1 MSQIIF
7 NTTVDMQNILGTPS
21 SGFAVAYDLDNV
33 IKQKDSSGVVTPI
46 GGGGGSQSLKQT
58 LAIGNDSG
66 TYSIN
71 LGTTSYIKTS
81 IGNGR
86 LYLSYGNTYSSY
98 LMNGDLSTS
107 TSSVNLTPDFI
118 ALSKT
123 TTNQFTNLDLQS
135 NTSSISVGSS
145 TYSTTIRNIKN
156 QISFL
161 VNQTG
166 LGGGSKSVIDI
177 GNISDGN
184 DGLVKS
190 YLHLNTNGSTT
201 STGLYNTVIIGGEN
215 ILATQSN
222 FVYLGNNVNINNA
235 FTFPNVDGTVDQV
248 MRTDGVG
255 NLYWSDSSGSTP
267 GLYKV
272 LAASA
277 NSGTYSIVMGG
288 SQSILSENGNSG
300 IFLDYKQLASN
311 LYLTNNI
318 STTQSYIQLSENLLS
333 IGATNGLVTI
343 TNGLGL
349 QYTADYTST
358 FVTHSLVTKGYVDS
372 LGNGSYEN
380 FKTVYVDSQYGNNTT
395 GTLNRIDLPYLTFAS
410 ASQVLNSTYPSGG
423 LLYIKKGIYI
433 EACEL
438 LDNTDY
444 YCEPGV
450 IFSQNGFNDGGG
462 AVNSNIY
469 GYSQFNG
476 TDATLV
482 ALDVQNSSN
491 INFEF
496 DSINNLQVAFK
507 INSPTGNINVKGR
520 YIKSQADYGSTIS
533 IEGGGKFNF
542 DIRDGIVGAY
552 DVIYIKTGFTGTF
565 SVNSPSIVC
574 DSSLNASGP
583 QSNYGHALNVHETTY
598 GYVTV
603 NSNLSNISTY
613 IGGNNS
619 AAKIGSGNVT
629 INGNLDGNNE
639 IGLYLTSG
647 ENGNVIING
656 DINSRLEAVK
666 HLGDKIK
673 LKINNSFIK
682 SLGLGTSTYSIH
694 INSGSQSGTYLYN
707 TTIYNGLTNSSLIH
721 IQGTTSQFGIYNSL
735 AYGNGTSSGYFI
747 YGTPSFNVGIHNTRS
762 NKDNFTAVNDIFS
775 PSGFI
780 YDPYLYLPIF

>member
-33 IKQKDSSGVVTPI
+33 IKQKDSSGVITPI

-58 LAIGNDSG
+58 LSIGNDSG

-81 IGNGR
+81 VGNGR
-86 LYLSYGNTYSSY
+86 LYLSYGNTYSTY
-98 LMNGDLSTS
+98 IMNGDLSTS

-118 ALSKT
+118 SINKS
-123 TTNQFTNLDLQS
+123 TTNQFTKLDLFS
-135 NTSSISVGSS
+135 STSSINVGSL
-145 TYSTTIRNIKN
+145 TYSTTIRNNKN
-156 QISFL
+156 TISLL
-161 VNQTG
+161 VNQLG
-166 LGGGSKSVIDI
+166 LGPGFVEPIKI
-177 GNISDGN
+177 GNISDGS

-201 STGLYNTVIIGGEN
+201 SNGVYNTVIIGGEN

-235 FTFPNVDGTVDQV
+235 YTLPNTDGTIDQV

-267 GLYKV
+267 GLYQV

-277 NSGTYSIVMGG
+277 YSGTYSIFMGT
-288 SQSILSENGNSG
+288 SQSIKSENGDSA
-300 IFLDYKQLASN
+300 IYLDYDGISNN

-318 STTQSYIQLSENLLS
+318 SVTQSYIQLSEDVLY

-349 QYTADYTST
+349 QYTDDYTGT

-372 LGNGSYEN
+372 LSNGSYEN
-380 FKTVYVDSQYGNNTT
+380 FKTAYVDSQYGVNSTAK
-395 GTLNRIDLPYLTFAS
+395 LNRIDLPYLTFAS
-410 ASQVLNSTYPSGG
+410 ASQAITDTYPSGG
-423 LLYIKKGIYI
+423 LIYIKKGLYT

-450 IFSQNGFNDGGG
+450 VFSQNGFNDGGG
-462 AVNSNIY
+462 DVNCNIY

-482 ALDVQNSSN
+482 ALDVQNNSN

-496 DSINNLQVAFK
+496 DSINNLQVGFK
-507 INSPTGNINVKGR
+507 INSSTGNINVKGR
-520 YIKSQADYGSTIS
+520 YIKSQTDYGSVIS
-533 IEGGGKFNF
+533 VEGGGKFHF
-542 DIRDGIVGAY
+542 DIRDGIIGAY
-552 DVIYIKTGFTGTF
+552 DVVYIKSGFTGTF
-565 SVNSPSIVC
+565 SVTSPNIVC
-574 DSSLNASGP
+574 DSSLNASGAVAD
-583 QSNYGHALNVHETTY
+583 YGHALNVHESTS
-598 GYVTV
+598 GYVIV
-603 NSNLSNISTY
+603 NSNLLNSSTY

-619 AAKIGSGNVT
+619 AAKIGSGYVT
-629 INGNLDGNNE
+629 INGNLNGNDE
-639 IGLYLTSG
+639 IGLYLT
-647 ENGNVIING
+647 NGQTGDVTVNG
-656 DINSRLEAVK
+656 DINSNREAIK
-666 HLGDKIK
+666 HLGDLIK
-673 LKINNSFIK
+673 LKVNNSLIK
-682 SLGLGTSTYSIH
+682 SMGLGTSTYSIH
-694 INSGSQSGTYLYN
+694 INSGSQSSIDRYFRSYQHGHDEHRSHYAKRECQRKF
-707 TTIYNGLTNSSLIH
+707 LILV
-721 IQGTTSQFGIYNSL
+721 TRCLL
-735 AYGNGTSSGYFI
+735 A
-747 YGTPSFNVGIHNTRS
+747 
-762 NKDNFTAVNDIFS
+762 
-775 PSGFI
+775 
-780 YDPYLYLPIF
+780 

>member
-1 MSQIIF
+1 MSQVIF
-7 NTTVDMQNILGTPS
+7 NTTIDMQNFLGTPS

-33 IKQKDSSGVVTPI
+33 IKQKDSNGVVTPI
-46 GGGGGSQSLKQT
+46 GGGGGSQSLRQT
-58 LAIGNDSG
+58 LINGNDSG

-71 LGTTSYIKTS
+71 LGTSSYIKTS
-81 IGNGR
+81 VGNGR

-98 LMNGDLSTS
+98 LMNGNLSTA
-107 TSSVNLTPDFI
+107 TSSANLTPDFI
-118 ALSKT
+118 VLSKT
-123 TTNQFTNLDLQS
+123 TTNQFTNLNLQS
-135 NTSSISVGSS
+135 STASIVVGSS
-145 TYSTTIRNIKN
+145 TYSTSIRSNRN
-156 QISFL
+156 TISFL

-166 LGGGSKSVIDI
+166 LGAGSKSVIDI

-201 STGLYNTVIIGGEN
+201 NGGVYNTVVIGGEN
-215 ILATQSN
+215 LVATQSN

-277 NSGTYSIVMGG
+277 FSGTYSIIMGF
-288 SQSILSENGNSG
+288 SQSIKSQNGNSAL
-300 IFLDYKQLASN
+300 FLDYLNAPN
-311 LYLTNNI
+311 VVRLTNN
-318 STTQSYIQLSENLLS
+318 TAATQSYIQLSEDLLS

-349 QYTADYTST
+349 QYTADYTAT
-358 FVTHSLVTKGYVDS
+358 FVTQSLVTKGYVDS
-372 LGNGSYEN
+372 LGSGSYEN

-410 ASQVLNSTYPSGG
+410 ASQYLSGTYPSGG
-423 LLYIKKGIYI
+423 LVYIKKGIYT

-450 IFSQNGFNDGGG
+450 VFSQNGFNDGGG
-462 AVNSNIY
+462 AVSSNVY

-482 ALDVQNSSN
+482 ALDVQNNSN

-507 INSPTGNINVKGR
+507 ISSSTGNINVNGR
-520 YIKSQADYGSTIS
+520 YIKSQADFGSVVS
-533 IEGGGKFNF
+533 IEGGGRFQF
-542 DIRDGIVGAY
+542 DIRDGIIGAY
-552 DVIYIKTGFTGTF
+552 DVIYIKSGFTGTF

-574 DSSLNASGP
+574 DSSLNANGP
-583 QSNYGHALNVHETTY
+583 QSNYGHAVNVHETTY

-603 NSNLSNISTY
+603 NSNLSNVSNY

-629 INGNLDGNNE
+629 INGNLNGNNE

-647 ENGNVIING
+647 ENGNVTING
-656 DINSRLEAVK
+656 DINSSLEAVK

-682 SLGLGTSTYSIH
+682 SLGLGSSTYSIH

-707 TTIYNGLTNSSLIH
+707 TTIYNGLTNSSIIY

-747 YGTPSFNVGIHNTRS
+747 YGTPSFNVGVHNTRS

>member
-21 SGFAVAYDLDNV
+21 TGFAVAYDLDNV

-58 LAIGNDSG
+58 LSIGNDSG

-71 LGTTSYIKTS
+71 LGTTSYISTS
-81 IGNGR
+81 VGNGR
-86 LYLSYGNTYSSY
+86 LYLSYGNTYSTY
-98 LMNGDLSTS
+98 LMNGDLSTA

-118 ALSKT
+118 SLSKT
-123 TTNQFTNLDLQS
+123 STNQFTNLNLQS
-135 NTSSISVGSS
+135 NTASTVVGSS
-145 TYSTTIRNIKN
+145 TYSTSIRNTKDG
-156 QISFL
+156 ISLL
-161 VNQTG
+161 VNQLG
-166 LGGGSKSVIDI
+166 LGPGFVESVKI
-177 GNISDGN
+177 GNISDGS

-201 STGLYNTVIIGGEN
+201 SNGVYNTVVIGGEN

-222 FVYLGNNVNINNA
+222 TVYLGNNVNVNNA
-235 FTFPNVDGTVDQV
+235 YTLPNTDGTVDQV

-255 NLYWSDSSGSTP
+255 NLYWSDSSGETP

-272 LAASA
+272 LGASA
-277 NSGTYSIVMGG
+277 YSGTYSIIMGI
-288 SQSILSENGNSG
+288 SQSILSENGNSA
-300 IFLDYKQLASN
+300 IYLDYGQFANTLH
-311 LYLTNNI
+311 LTNNI
-318 STTQSYIQLSENLLS
+318 SITQSYIQLSENLLS

-349 QYTADYTST
+349 QYTDDYTGT

-372 LGNGSYEN
+372 LGNGSYETY
-380 FKTVYVDSQYGNNTT
+380 KIAYVDSQYGANSTAKL
-395 GTLNRIDLPYLTFAS
+395 GRVDLPYLTFAS
-410 ASQVLNSTYPSGG
+410 ASQVLSGTYPSGG
-423 LLYIKKGIYI
+423 LIYIKKGLYT

-462 AVNSNIY
+462 AVNCNVY

-496 DSINNLQVAFK
+496 DSINNLQVGFK
-507 INSPTGNINVKGR
+507 INSSTGNINVKGR
-520 YIKSQADYGSTIS
+520 YIKSQADYGSVIS
-533 IEGGGKFNF
+533 IEGGGKFQF
-542 DIRDGIVGAY
+542 EIRDGIIGAY
-552 DVIYIKTGFTGTF
+552 DVIYIKSGFTGTF
-565 SVNSPSIVC
+565 SATSPSIIC
-574 DSSLNASGP
+574 DSSLNSSGVVAD
-583 QSNYGHALNVHETTY
+583 YGHALNVHESIS
-598 GYVTV
+598 GYVTI

-619 AAKIGSGNVT
+619 AAKIGSGNVI
-629 INGNLDGNNE
+629 INGNLNGNNE
-639 IGLYLTSG
+639 IGLYLTDG
-647 ENGNVIING
+647 LVGNVVVNG
-656 DINSRLEAVK
+656 DINSNREAIE
-666 HLGDKIK
+666 HLSDLIN
-673 LKINNSFIK
+673 LKVNNSLIK
-682 SLGLGTSTYSIH
+682 SMGLGTSTYSIH
-694 INSGSQSGTYLYN
+694 INGGSQSSTYLYN
-707 TTIYNGLTNSSLIH
+707 TTIYNGMTNSSLVYM
-721 IQGTTSQFGIYNSL
+721 QGTTSQFGTYNSL
-735 AYGNGTSSGYFI
+735 AYSVGSSGYFI

-762 NKDNFTAVNDIFS
+762 NKDNFEAVNDIFT

-780 YDPYLYLPIF
+780 YDTNLYLPIF